1 MSKNTKRTLLGFA
14 VAIAALLLIAY
25 LPAET
30 EAMSRAAWQYL
41 GCFVFMLVLIISRAI
56 PDWAAVLCTMAV
68 LVALKVATVAEVTSN
83 FASSTVWLCIGVF
96 IMSIGINNS
105 GFMKRLA
112 LWVLTRFPGTYAGQ
126 VTAMLLS
133 GVIMSP
139 IIPSS
144 TAKTSMMAPF
154 VNQVCEASGAERNS
168 KQSLGLWFA
177 NFMGTNQLGMAFVSG
192 SVYVALMLGFVG
204 ESVSWGQWFVR
215 ACVWYVV
222 CIVLVYVFCLVFC
235 KPTDTQKAANV
246 EFIKDSYKA
255 LGKLS
260 TKEKQGIII
269 VLVALIL
276 WLTQSTH
283 KIDAGMVAILADVA
297 FIACGLIT
305 PPEVGA
311 KGMWR
316 RSLRCRPYGIPRR
329 EHLARRH
336 PRPHPRS
343 HHEQPLDIHPLP
355 VHHHLS
361 PAFRYRFP
369 VLLHGSH
376 DRDLRLVARGS
387 RHQHFR
393 TRIYLL
399 GFRYLLERCLPEPRI
414 RRPYQ
419 DVRSFPRL
427 CNRIQG
433 LLRILH
439 HQPHCNDLQCAS
451 LDGTGPSVIEHV
463 RLRVHSR

>member
-1 MSKNTKRTLLGFA
+1 MSKNTKRTLLGF
-14 VAIAALLLIAY
+14 VLAIAALVLIAY

-30 EAMSRAAWQYL
+30 EQMSRAAWQYL
-41 GCFVFMLVLIISRAI
+41 GCFVFMLVLIISRAV

-96 IMSIGINNS
+96 IMSIGINNI

-222 CIVLVYVFCLVFC
+222 CIILVYVFCLIFC
-235 KPTDTQKAANV
+235 KPTETQKAANV
-246 EFIKDSYKA
+246 EFIKESYKA
-255 LGKLS
+255 LGKIS

-269 VLVALIL
+269 VLAALVL

-283 KIDAGMVAILADVA
+283 KIDAGMIAILADVA

-311 KGMWR
+311 KGMWTITIFVGGVLSVAGLMA
-316 RSLRCRPYGIPRR
+316 SLGVSTWLAGILGPI
-329 EHLARRH
+329 LA
-336 PRPHPRS
+336 PIMS
-343 HHEQPLDIHPLP
+343 
-355 VHHHLS
+355 S
-361 PAFRYRFP
+361 PWIFIPA
-369 VLLHGSH
+369 LCII
-376 DRDLRLVARGS
+376 
-387 RHQHFR
+387 
-393 TRIYLL
+393 TYLL
-399 GFRYLLERCLPEPRI
+399 RFVIVSQSCCMAVMIAIFGSLLEAHGINIFVLVFTSWVSGTCWNVA
-414 RRPYQ
+414 YQ
-419 DVRSFPRL
+419 NPASAGLIKMCDPSLDFATASKGSYAYCIINLIAMTCSVPL
-427 CNRIQG
+427 WMALG
-433 LLRILH
+433 LL
-439 HQPHCNDLQCAS
+439 
-451 LDGTGPSVIEHV
+451 
-463 RLRVHSR
+463 

>member
-1 MSKNTKRTLLGFA
+1 MSKNTKRTLLGFV

-154 VNQVCEASGAERNS
+154 VNQVCEASGAERNY

-269 VLVALIL
+269 VLAALIL

-311 KGMWR
+311 KGMWTITIFV
-316 RSLRCRPYGIPRR
+316 GG
-329 EHLARRH
+329 
-336 PRPHPRS
+336 
-343 HHEQPLDIHPLP
+343 
-355 VHHHLS
+355 VLS
-361 PAFRYRFP
+361 
-369 VLLHGSH
+369 
-376 DRDLRLVARGS
+376 VA
-387 RHQHFR
+387 
-393 TRIYLL
+393 
-399 GFRYLLERCLPEPRI
+399 
-414 RRPYQ
+414 
-419 DVRSFPRL
+419 
-427 CNRIQG
+427 G
-433 LLRILH
+433 LM
-439 HQPHCNDLQCAS
+439 AS
-451 LDGTGPSVIEHV
+451 LGVSTWLAGILGPILAPIMSSPWIFIPC
-463 RLRVHSR
+463 L